1 MSVFDASSRSSTTD
15 SRQGAGDASQQQHG
29 QGNKLIQGGTD
40 LTRANINSGNK
51 VTGTDL
57 SKAKLGKGA
66 SVVVNNG
73 PSTDTL
79 TDLFHSFAS
88 AFTLPTVTVPTTPG
102 SPTNPSGTD
111 ITSII
116 RDALGAAGIGGG
128 SSSSATPDAASSPAA
143 TSSFL
148 DQAKAWW
155 TGLGATT
162 KALVIGGAVVGLAG
176 LGYLLFK
183 K

>member
-1 MSVFDASSRSSTTD
+1 MAVFDASSRSETSD
-15 SRQGAGDASQQQHG
+15 SRQGAGDASQQLHG
-29 QGNKLIQGGTD
+29 RNNKLIQGGTD
-40 LTRANINSGNK
+40 LTRATLNSNNK

-57 SKAKLGKGA
+57 SKAKFGKGA

-73 PSTDTL
+73 ASTDTL
-79 TDLFHSFAS
+79 TDLFHSFTS
-88 AFTLPTVTVPTTPG
+88 AFTLPTITAPTPG
-102 SPTNPSGTD
+102 SPSGTD
-111 ITSII
+111 LTSII
-116 RDALGAAGIGGG
+116 HDALAAAGVGG
-128 SSSSATPDAASSPAA
+128 SSSSATPDATSSPAA
-143 TSSFL
+143 TSTFI

-162 KALVIGGAVVGLAG
+162 KALAISGAVVAFAG